1 MQQAQCRGLTE
12 VTVRDPD
19 GLCEGSELSD
29 RELEEF
35 LDHVES
41 CPACHDELEIYFS
54 IYQTLG
60 EETDDGDYNFT
71 RKLDEKLQRSEQYL
85 TRRHIFRSM
94 KIVLI
99 VCAELF
105 FIAAFSGLVTR
116 ELGEVQS
123 TIEMVETET
132 EPDTQG
138 LRRAAR

>member
-1 MQQAQCRGLTE
+1 MDCVRAQKLIRPYL
-12 VTVRDPD
+12 D
-19 GLCEGSELSD
+19 GKLSD

-35 LDHVES
+35 LDHVDS

-105 FIAAFSGLVTR
+105 FIADDSIAYGAHILDMLNHVKPANP
-116 ELGEVQS
+116 ENENIVLPED
-123 TIEMVETET
+123 IK
-132 EPDTQG
+132 
-138 LRRAAR
+138 

>member
-19 GLCEGSELSD
+19 GLLSD

>member
-1 MQQAQCRGLTE
+1 
-12 VTVRDPD
+12 
-19 GLCEGSELSD
+19 
-29 RELEEF
+29 
-35 LDHVES
+35 
-41 CPACHDELEIYFS
+41 
-54 IYQTLG
+54 
-60 EETDDGDYNFT
+60 
-71 RKLDEKLQRSEQYL
+71 
-85 TRRHIFRSM
+85 M

-132 EPDTQG
+132 EPDTKG

>member
-1 MQQAQCRGLTE
+1 MDCVRAQKLIRPYL
-12 VTVRDPD
+12 D
-19 GLCEGSELSD
+19 GKLSD

-41 CPACHDELEIYFS
+41 CPACHDEPAIYFS

-116 ELGEVQS
+116 ELEEVQS

>member
-1 MQQAQCRGLTE
+1 MM
-12 VTVRDPD
+12 
-19 GLCEGSELSD
+19 SWK
-29 RELEEF
+29 
-35 LDHVES
+35 
-41 CPACHDELEIYFS
+41 S
-54 IYQTLG
+54 IFPSIRRWLG

>member
-1 MQQAQCRGLTE
+1 MDCVRAQKLII
-12 VTVRDPD
+12 PYLD
-19 GLCEGSELSD
+19 GKLSD

>member
-1 MQQAQCRGLTE
+1 MNCKEFQRQITGFLNDELDVQSLE
-12 VTVRDPD
+12 V
-19 GLCEGSELSD
+19 
-29 RELEEF
+29 F

-116 ELGEVQS
+116 ELEEVQS

>member
-1 MQQAQCRGLTE
+1 MDCVRAQKLIRPYL
-12 VTVRDPD
+12 D
-19 GLCEGSELSD
+19 GKLSD
-29 RELEEF
+29 REVEEF

-116 ELGEVQS
+116 ELEEVQS

>member
-1 MQQAQCRGLTE
+1 MDCVRAQKLIRPYL
-12 VTVRDPD
+12 D
-19 GLCEGSELSD
+19 GKLSD

-123 TIEMVETET
+123 TIEMVETE
-132 EPDTQG
+132 ESSHQG
-138 LRRAAR
+138 VFGTIRAVYAASAAS